1 MPTTPPRPRLTSF
14 SPLIGTFSHVH
25 PSPSTHHHPTMNPAA
40 PTPTPVAPPPNPPG
54 PPSQP
59 AERPASTE
67 HPPTRLVA
75 PLARRPH
82 PYAEAEP
89 PTRPYPS
96 TRPAT
101 TAGAPPTGLAAARG
115 APPRRTRTDAARNPA
130 TDAGLIHLAA
140 YLTIVKGTPQV
151 RRSSVQAAAALLA
164 ASTSIETANPE
175 LCVSVQVSG
184 VNPSGAISWVSLFG
198 SGRLR
203 DPTVIGVQSRIHD
216 YKRGLDGLARAG
228 QNLRCQRAHDV
239 GDYAGGG
246 NPVPVTTT
254 HPRSQRTISELT
266 QEEYLDIMTSPA
278 DAYLPPPPGILD
290 EVAELRRQTVA
301 PEEGADSDRDLEGGR
316 LPVNLFPPGPLFHGA
331 DLARPV
337 GDGSMASGSSGHM
350 AGTDGPDA
358 ARGSSGS
365 AAGSSG
371 PSADSGTGAARP
383 GTQGA
388 PAGATGGQGDSPST
402 GVLLVE
408 SYEPLPAHTPSPE
421 ALAYLEELLDADSSP
436 VRTMRAALKSAVL
449 FIMSRVGT
457 VPHKI
462 MSCLGGWW
470 PFMLVRAGE
479 ERAVSPAEQWK
490 FGVIMPMRLLCTTRR
505 TRLADLE
512 GSMEHMLERIPSND
526 SHSSQNDAAAS
537 IVLLWDRVPEVQPS
551 LKHSLYAAV
560 SAATR
565 RSAVNNTTRASA
577 RGRPS
582 RKVSVT
588 AFTPLA
594 TPPTQAAMAPMLL
607 PVAAGATTSGAPA
620 RAPTVSVP
628 HGAMSGPALAPAP
641 VASPSRDTPA
651 GTAAS
656 SAPVASTVGG
666 ARGAAFVAPAPAAS
680 SPSVSAIAGTT
691 APTPTASTA
700 GDPATAAPPA
710 PTATAAAA
718 GGSALVAA
726 TGGN

>member
-1 MPTTPPRPRLTSF
+1 
-14 SPLIGTFSHVH
+14 
-25 PSPSTHHHPTMNPAA
+25 
-40 PTPTPVAPPPNPPG
+40 
-54 PPSQP
+54 
-59 AERPASTE
+59 
-67 HPPTRLVA
+67 
-75 PLARRPH
+75 
-82 PYAEAEP
+82 
-89 PTRPYPS
+89 
-96 TRPAT
+96 
-101 TAGAPPTGLAAARG
+101 
-115 APPRRTRTDAARNPA
+115 
-130 TDAGLIHLAA
+130 
-140 YLTIVKGTPQV
+140 
-151 RRSSVQAAAALLA
+151 
-164 ASTSIETANPE
+164 
-175 LCVSVQVSG
+175 
-184 VNPSGAISWVSLFG
+184 
-198 SGRLR
+198 
-203 DPTVIGVQSRIHD
+203 
-216 YKRGLDGLARAG
+216 
-228 QNLRCQRAHDV
+228 
-239 GDYAGGG
+239 
-246 NPVPVTTT
+246 
-254 HPRSQRTISELT
+254 
-266 QEEYLDIMTSPA
+266 MTSPA

-408 SYEPLPAHTPSPE
+408 SYEPPPAHTPSPE

-436 VRTMRAALKSAVL
+436 ARTMRAALKSVVL
-449 FIMSRVGT
+449 FITSRVGT

-470 PFMLVRAGE
+470 PFVLVRAGE
-479 ERAVSPAEQWK
+479 ERAVSPAEQWN

-537 IVLLWDRVPEVQPS
+537 IVVLWDRVPEAQPS
-551 LKHSLYAAV
+551 LKHSL
-560 SAATR
+560 
-565 RSAVNNTTRASA
+565 
-577 RGRPS
+577 
-582 RKVSVT
+582 
-588 AFTPLA
+588 
-594 TPPTQAAMAPMLL
+594 
-607 PVAAGATTSGAPA
+607 
-620 RAPTVSVP
+620 
-628 HGAMSGPALAPAP
+628 
-641 VASPSRDTPA
+641 
-651 GTAAS
+651 
-656 SAPVASTVGG
+656 
-666 ARGAAFVAPAPAAS
+666 GAAFVAPAPAAS